1 MASTTLLATSRPRPN
16 ALREQRSL
24 NHLAFSR
31 LLEWL
36 DDGVDS
42 GGEAYLEM
50 RRRLVAY
57 FDRKNRRSPD
67 ELADETFN
75 RIGWILT
82 KDGSI
87 ATTPPA
93 RYCYAVAKFVF
104 LEDVR
109 RDRTHVGFDES
120 LAADG
125 WAWRVTPAEPDAGL
139 AIKEQRID
147 CLDRCLQALKPE
159 QRELIVEYYR
169 DTGQQKIRRRREIAR
184 RMGITMNA
192 LGSRAC
198 RIRRALEER
207 VQACC
212 NERQ

>member
-1 MASTTLLATSRPRPN
+1 
-16 ALREQRSL
+16 
-24 NHLAFSR
+24 
-31 LLEWL
+31 
-36 DDGVDS
+36 
-42 GGEAYLEM
+42 M

-109 RDRTHVGFDES
+109 RDRTHVSFDQS

-125 WAWRVTPAEPDAGL
+125 WAWRVTPAEPDEGL
-139 AIKEQRID
+139 AIREQRFD

-169 DTGQQKIRRRREIAR
+169 DTGQQKIRRRREMAR

-192 LGSRAC
+192 LGIRAC

-207 VQACC
+207 VTSVLQRAAVDSMTQSSFNLQARRGLVALRPSTSRAARRASSSD
-212 NERQ
+212 NTA